1 MQLSLFC
8 LDFFPF
14 GEGVGDTLG
23 PREDDE
29 SFGPIHL
36 SVPVVYFDQPQTSI
50 YVSYSSVVYLQQV
63 QSPDN
68 SQVGSNFVLWG
79 HYGGGISCCILVW

>member
-50 YVSYSSVVYLQQV
+50 YVCYSSEYI
-63 QSPDN
+63 
-68 SQVGSNFVLWG
+68 SQVAYFRQPYPIN
-79 HYGGGISCCILVW
+79 